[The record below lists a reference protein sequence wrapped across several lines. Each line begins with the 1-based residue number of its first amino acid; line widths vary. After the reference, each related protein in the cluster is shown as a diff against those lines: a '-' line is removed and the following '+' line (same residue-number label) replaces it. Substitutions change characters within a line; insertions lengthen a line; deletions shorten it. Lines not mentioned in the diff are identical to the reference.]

1 MAVASD
7 SLAIHVTIDATAVM
21 KVGIDAGCICP
32 IVSTGI
38 AKSHARNDMS
48 LVSPVN
54 LWIRIA
60 FNPNAMPD
68 AYR

>member
-1 MAVASD
+1 VAVASD

-21 KVGIDAGCICP
+21 KVGIDAGLPDRLHRDRQKPC
-32 IVSTGI
+32 
-38 AKSHARNDMS
+38 RNDMS
-48 LVSPVN
+48 FVSPVN

-68 AYR
+68 A